1 MSQGTSVVFVNMT
14 VDGENKYMD
23 KSFEQV
29 KELFK
34 SGAQVVVKLEHYME
48 GVDCTN
54 RICVFHLFDVSD
66 EAMIFQ
72 GAYNLIW
79 YADGNINI

>member
-1 MSQGTSVVFVNMT
+1 MVQGTGVVFVNMT

-48 GVDCTN
+48 GVDVTN
-54 RICVFHLFDVSD
+54 RICVFHLFDVCD
-66 EAMIFQ
+66 ESMTFL
-72 GAYNLIW
+72 GAYTLVW
-79 YADGNINI
+79 YANGHINI